1 MKCFEAVEEVVVLE
15 LNSFITSPLK
25 EITDIDLKKET
36 GKKGIFSECMMSEAE
51 RLIKS
56 Q

>member
-1 MKCFEAVEEVVVLE
+1 VVVLE
-15 LNSFITSPLK
+15 LNSFIMSSLK

-36 GKKGIFSECMMSEAE
+36 GKKGIFSECMMSEAD